1 MNVWEAPGTP
11 GGSASVP
18 RLIFSL
24 LLDFPES
31 GKNLGKSGQT
41 CKIRLA
47 LKKNLE
53 GVRQNPENLA
63 QVHSFL
69 AENAENEV
77 SQSILKFGVDNPN
90 GSVLCRTLESFHQ
103 SH

>member
-1 MNVWEAPGTP
+1 M
-11 GGSASVP
+11 SVP

-77 SQSILKFGVDNPN
+77 SQSILKFGVDNPTGTEN
-90 GSVLCRTLESFHQ
+90 K
-103 SH
+103 

>member
-1 MNVWEAPGTP
+1 M
-11 GGSASVP
+11 SVP

-77 SQSILKFGVDNPN
+77 SQSILKFGVDNPILFVMVFKGPFSGRATN
-90 GSVLCRTLESFHQ
+90 IGSLRAIRTR
-103 SH
+103 